1 MIDLQVQWAGDPQ
14 EIPPKFLK
22 EIGGDEVGRKRQN
35 AVRSRFQT
43 PDTWNHSWPFNWA
56 NLMVMSYER
65 EKDDWVRLCKQSPWS
80 ERRKSR
86 QALSLLFASGLYF
99 AHIMTTIKRGHNIIW
114 FVLLSS
120 QHLEHF
126 LQELTFISRSLW
138 QIVSF
143 QLTFFCRRSLML
155 KEVNI
160 FCPQPLL
167 MINVFLIFV
176 LNCTSLVQFL
186 FLLIINELVTQGF
199 WLWISGT
206 GGC

>member
-22 EIGGDEVGRKRQN
+22 ETGGEEVGRKGQN
-35 AVRSRFQT
+35 SVRSCFQP
-43 PDTWNHSWPFNWA
+43 PDTCRNSWPFNWE
-56 NLMVMSYER
+56 NLTVMSYER
-65 EKDDWVRLCKQSPWS
+65 EKDDWARLCKQSPWR
-80 ERRKSR
+80 ERRKFR

-99 AHIMTTIKRGHNIIW
+99 AHIKTTIKQGHNIIW
-114 FVLLSS
+114 FVMLSS

-126 LQELTFISRSLW
+126 LQEPTFISRSLW

-143 QLTFFCRRSLML
+143 QLTFFCRRSLIL
-155 KEVNI
+155 KEVGI

-167 MINVFLIFV
+167 MINVFFIFV

-186 FLLIINELVTQGF
+186 FVNY
-199 WLWISGT
+199 
-206 GGC
+206 